1 MLRPDRPKK
10 KPPGGEAGG
19 SQVSKAI
26 PAGGSGRSNRSGT
39 QRAAQPLVEGS
50 RSTSAEAQRD
60 RIIQALRI
68 GPQTSYDL
76 RRLGCYQAPARIK
89 ELRDRFGYCILT
101 KRVTL
106 WDRDGYA
113 HPRAALY
120 VLESE
125 PVVIGGAK

>member
-1 MLRPDRPKK
+1 MSKPDRRKK
-10 KPPGGEAGG
+10 KAPGGEAGG
-19 SQVSKAI
+19 VQVSK
-26 PAGGSGRSNRSGT
+26 PNFPEWSDKPDSTNLH
-39 QRAAQPLVEGS
+39 AAEQSLVGVS

-60 RIIQALRI
+60 RIIRALRI

-89 ELRDRFGYCILT
+89 ELRDRFGYSILT

-106 WDRDGYA
+106 WDRDGWP
-113 HPRAALY
+113 HRGAALY

-125 PVVIGGAK
+125 PAVIGGAK